1 MHLSTRGRYGV
12 RALFELARRYGQGPV
27 PLREVAEAQN
37 LPENYL
43 EQLMAPLRKGGL
55 VQSVRGAQGGYVLAR
70 DPAQVTVADI
80 IRLLDGPIGPE
91 TDREATGTPSVADG
105 VWEAV
110 RRAITEVLEG
120 TTLAD
125 LCREADRRA
134 RQGYMF
140 YI

>member
-1 MHLSTRGRYGV
+1 MQLSTRGRYGV
-12 RALFELARRYGQGPV
+12 RAMFELARRYGQGPV
-27 PLREVAEAQN
+27 PLREVAEAQQ

-70 DPAQVTVADI
+70 SPRQITVADI
-80 IRLLDGPIGPE
+80 VRLLDGPIGPE
-91 TDREATGTPSVADG
+91 TDQEATGTPSVADP

-110 RRAITEVLEG
+110 RQAITDVLEG
-120 TTLAD
+120 TTLDD
-125 LCREADRRA
+125 LVRQAEERQRR
-134 RQGYMF
+134 GYMF

>member
-1 MHLSTRGRYGV
+1 MQLSTRGRYGV
-12 RALFELARRYGQGPV
+12 RAMYELARRYGQGPV
-27 PLREVAEAQN
+27 PLREVADAQN

-70 DPAQVTVADI
+70 DPAQITVADI
-80 IRLLDGPIGPE
+80 VRLLDGPIGPE
-91 TDREATGTPSVADG
+91 TDQEATGTPSVADP
-105 VWEAV
+105 VWEEV
-110 RRAITEVLEG
+110 RRAITGVLEG

-125 LCREADRRA
+125 LCRQAEERQRR
-134 RQGYMF
+134 GYMF

>member
-1 MHLSTRGRYGV
+1 MQLSTRGRYGV
-12 RALFELARRYGQGPV
+12 RALYELARRYGQGPV

-70 DPAQVTVADI
+70 DPAQITIADI
-80 IRLLDGPIGPE
+80 VRLLDGPIGPE
-91 TDREATGTPSVADG
+91 TDREATGTPSVADP

-110 RRAITEVLEG
+110 RRAVTEVLEG

-125 LCREADRRA
+125 LCRQGERRS
-134 RQGYMF
+134 QEGYMF

>member
-1 MHLSTRGRYGV
+1 MQLSTRGRYGV
-12 RALFELARRYGQGPV
+12 RALYELARRYGQGPV

-55 VQSVRGAQGGYVLAR
+55 VQSLRGAQGGYVLAR
-70 DPAQVTVADI
+70 DPAQITVADI
-80 IRLLDGPIGPE
+80 VRLLDGPIGPE
-91 TDREATGTPSVADG
+91 TDAEATGTPSVADS
-105 VWEAV
+105 VWEEV

-125 LCREADRRA
+125 LCRQAERRS
-134 RQGYMF
+134 RDGYMF